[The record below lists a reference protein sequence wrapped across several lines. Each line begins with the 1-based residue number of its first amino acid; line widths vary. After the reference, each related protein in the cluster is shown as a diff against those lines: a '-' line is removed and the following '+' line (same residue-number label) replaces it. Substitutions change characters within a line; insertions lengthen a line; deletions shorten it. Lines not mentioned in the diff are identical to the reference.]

1 MSVHTRNFQEFS
13 SVEHILPLSVI
24 ICPILIL
31 ESLEPLSWPLGGIM
45 VMTDM

>member
-1 MSVHTRNFQEFS
+1 MSVHTKNFQEFF
-13 SVEHILPLSVI
+13 SVEHILTLSVI

-45 VMTDM
+45 VMTGM